1 MVPGTNVGR
10 AKPRPQ
16 TLREWC
22 ALVGRRT
29 VVLRGLKFAVVVG
42 AILIAIN
49 HGDTLLRGELDS
61 VSYAK
66 MAMTVVVPYVV
77 SVFSS
82 VGAIIE
88 QGGYRPRD
96 ADEGIARAS

>member
-10 AKPRPQ
+10 PNPRPH
-16 TLREWC
+16 TFREWC
-22 ALVGRRT
+22 VLVCRRT

-49 HGDTLLRGELDS
+49 HGDAILRGDLDP
-61 VSYAK
+61 VSYTK
-66 MAMTVVVPYVV
+66 MALTVVVPYVV

-88 QGGYRPRD
+88 QGGYRPRES
-96 ADEGIARAS
+96 DEEVARAS